1 MNAMTAESRL
11 QMEAQDFEDK
21 VCIVTGGS
29 AGIGIAVAKRLAVAG
44 GRVVILDVV
53 DASTAEPAIR
63 TIGETPHEIGFM
75 RVDVSDPVATASAV
89 AQIADRYGSLDVA
102 VNNAG
107 VKGTQTPLHTISVDD
122 FNRVLSINLGGVFH
136 CMKAELT
143 VMHEQGS
150 GAIVNT
156 SSTLGLVGNPGA
168 SIYSASKH
176 GILGLT
182 KCAALEY
189 GKNGIRVN
197 AVAPGLTETPMA
209 TQLTSDP
216 EKRAQIMARQTM
228 GRVGRAD
235 EIAAAITFLASDA
248 ASFVNGTCL
257 AADGGLT
264 AI

>member
-1 MNAMTAESRL
+1 MLNFT
-11 QMEAQDFEDK
+11 DK
-21 VCIVTGGS
+21 TCIVTGGS
-29 AGIGIAVAKRLAVAG
+29 AGIGFAVAASLARAG
-44 GRVVILDVV
+44 GRVVVFDINEAAAESAI
-53 DASTAEPAIR
+53 AS
-63 TIGETPHEIGFM
+63 IGLQRHPIQFAPL
-75 RVDVSDPVATASAV
+75 DVSDYAAV
-89 AQIADRYGSLDVA
+89 EVGINAVVEEHGPLDVA

-107 VKGTQTPLHTISVDD
+107 VKGTQTPLHTISLDD
-122 FNRVLSINLGGVFH
+122 WNRVLSINLGGVFN

-143 VMHEQGS
+143 IMDAQGF
-150 GAIVNT
+150 GTIVNT

-209 TQLTSDP
+209 SQLTEDP

-228 GRVGRAD
+228 GRVGTPE
-235 EIAAAITFLASDA
+235 EIAAAITFLASDT
-248 ASFVNGTCL
+248 ASFINGTCL